1 MLDLNYIIGDNG
13 QVTASATGSIIQS
26 ATITTSGFPVQI
38 TITGDAEPAGAGW
51 HRLQIYRDS
60 TPIGEV
66 LHIETPTSGLNM
78 TIAMSA
84 IDHPVSGIYTYSV
97 KIVATSGLSARYS
110 EIGQLSMILEEKI
123 ISSHRSI
130 NWLRRD
136 ISPPNVYYGYSNDIN
151 STDSDSVWLI
161 KKIATS
167 GSVESVSWSNGS
179 LMSYLSTW
187 DNRVESFQQPTG
199 SLAVTYS
206 VDNYNSVSVLNLSWN
221 QLIGVDRYQV
231 VVSESGKIYS
241 DLGSEIYNNP
251 NFNTIQITKEVK
263 NDNRYSYIKASPGL
277 TYSVTVTGVNVI
289 GTTSSTVTITT

>member
-38 TITGDAEPAGAGW
+38 TITGDAEPGGAGW

-60 TPIGEV
+60 TPIGEI
-66 LHIETPTSGLNM
+66 LHIETSGSGLNM
-78 TIAMSA
+78 TVAMST
-84 IDHPVSGIYTYSV
+84 IDIPVSGIYTYYL
-97 KIVATSGLSARYS
+97 KIVGTSGLSARYS
-110 EIGQLSMILEEKI
+110 EVGQLSMILEEKI
-123 ISSHRSI
+123 ISPNKSL

-151 STDSDSVWLI
+151 SIDSNSTWLI
-161 KKIATS
+161 KKITTS
-167 GSVESVSWSNGS
+167 GSVESVTWSNGS

-199 SLAVTYS
+199 SLGVTYS
-206 VDNYNSVSVLNLSWN
+206 VDNYNNVAVLNLSWS

-241 DLGSEIYNNP
+241 DLGNEIYNN
-251 NFNTIQITKEVK
+251 NNYNASQITKEVENSNK
-263 NDNRYSYIKASPGL
+263 YSYTKASIGR
-277 TYSVTVTGVNVI
+277 TYIVTVTGVNAA
-289 GTTSSTVTITT
+289 GSTASTVTITT